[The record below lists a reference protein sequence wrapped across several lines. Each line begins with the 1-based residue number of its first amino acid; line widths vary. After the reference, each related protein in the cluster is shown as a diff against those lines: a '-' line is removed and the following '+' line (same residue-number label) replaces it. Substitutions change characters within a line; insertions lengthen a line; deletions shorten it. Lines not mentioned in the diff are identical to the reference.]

1 MAKTWLTV
9 AASGCARPPAQGRRK
24 LGIERGGDLLLDDD
38 GEAGVVTL
46 MTAEAAVR
54 RVQRLA
60 RELLGGSLPTVDEFL
75 AERREEA
82 ARQERKLRRLAGE
95 EEEEAGVPDEV
106 A

>member
-1 MAKTWLTV
+1 MAKTWVTV
-9 AASGCARPPAQGRRK
+9 ATNGRVSLPIEVRRK
-24 LGIERGGDLLLDDD
+24 LGIERGGDLLLDGD

-60 RELLGGSLPTVDEFL
+60 RELLGDDLPTVDEFL

-82 ARQERKLRRLAGE
+82 AREERKMRRLAGE
-95 EEEEAGVPDEV
+95 EEAGVADEV